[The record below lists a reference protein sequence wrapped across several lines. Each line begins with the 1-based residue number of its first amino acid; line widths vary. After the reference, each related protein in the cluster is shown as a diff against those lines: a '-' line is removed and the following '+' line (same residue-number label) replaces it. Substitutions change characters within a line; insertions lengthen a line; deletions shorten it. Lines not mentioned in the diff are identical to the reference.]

1 MYTPSPEESGAATLP
16 QEQRKNL
23 CKSLLHQGV
32 ETEEMHNAPAW
43 TLTNG
48 FCLLHTCWILTNSPF
63 CPHVHQEFHINQ
75 APDQNHSIPI
85 SASPSSIT
93 T

>member
-43 TLTNG
+43 TLT
-48 FCLLHTCWILTNSPF
+48 
-63 CPHVHQEFHINQ
+63 
-75 APDQNHSIPI
+75 
-85 SASPSSIT
+85 
-93 T
+93 